1 VTQISPADRVI
12 IAGRPVSLLLS
23 SLLKEAGVSA
33 QASEKPVRAR
43 STEPGTY
50 QAAELTTE
58 SGKTAVA
65 DTVVAKVAG
74 IATREIPGVYAMGAG
89 IARAFGVVRDR
100 MPGVTSSSITQG
112 VTVEVG
118 ERQAAIDLDLVVEY
132 GISIPDLAEGV
143 RRNVIGAVE
152 RMCGLEV
159 TEVNITIGDV
169 HLPTDDT
176 PDAPAEPRVQ

>member
-1 VTQISPADRVI
+1 MST
-12 IAGRPVSLLLS
+12 
-23 SLLKEAGVSA
+23 
-33 QASEKPVRAR
+33 QASEQPARAER
-43 STEPGTY
+43 PARNRGTEPGTY
-50 QAAELTTE
+50 QTGELSTE
-58 SGKTAVA
+58 FGKTAVA

-89 IARAFGVVRDR
+89 MARAFGVVRDR
-100 MPGVTSSSITQG
+100 LPGGTTTSITQG

-118 ERQAAIDLDLVVEY
+118 ERQAAIDLDVVVEY
-132 GISIPDLAEGV
+132 GISIPDLADGV
-143 RRNVIGAVE
+143 RRNVINAVE

-176 PDAPAEPRVQ
+176 PDASAEPRVQ

>member
-1 VTQISPADRVI
+1 M
-12 IAGRPVSLLLS
+12 
-23 SLLKEAGVSA
+23 SA
-33 QASEKPVRAR
+33 EASEKPARASAKPAR
-43 STEPGTY
+43 LSRNEPGTY
-50 QAAELTTE
+50 PSGQLTSEL
-58 SGKTAVA
+58 GNTAVT

-74 IATREIPGVYAMGAG
+74 IATREMPGVYAMGAG
-89 IARAFGVVRDR
+89 IARAVGVVKNR
-100 MPGVTSSSITQG
+100 MPGVTSTSVTQG

-143 RRNVIGAVE
+143 RRNVIDSVE

-159 TEVNITIGDV
+159 IEVNITVGDV

-176 PDAPAEPRVQ
+176 PDPSAEPHDQ

>member
-1 VTQISPADRVI
+1 MSV
-12 IAGRPVSLLLS
+12 
-23 SLLKEAGVSA
+23 E
-33 QASEKPVRAR
+33 ASEKPAR
-43 STEPGTY
+43 SERSARSRGTEPGTY
-50 QAAELTTE
+50 QAGELSTDL
-58 SGKTAVA
+58 GRTAVA

-74 IATREIPGVYAMGAG
+74 IATREMPGVYAMGAG
-89 IARAFGVVRDR
+89 MARAFGVVRDR
-100 MPGVTSSSITQG
+100 LPGTTSTSITQG

-143 RRNVIGAVE
+143 RRNVIDAVE

>member
-1 VTQISPADRVI
+1 M
-12 IAGRPVSLLLS
+12 
-23 SLLKEAGVSA
+23 SA
-33 QASEKPVRAR
+33 EASEKPARASEKAWASAKPTRR
-43 STEPGTY
+43 SRNEPGTY
-50 QAAELTTE
+50 PSGQLASEL
-58 SGKTAVA
+58 GNTAVT

-74 IATREIPGVYAMGAG
+74 IATREMPGVYAMGAG
-89 IARAFGVVRDR
+89 MARAVGAVKNR
-100 MPGVTSSSITQG
+100 MPGVTSTSVTQG

-143 RRNVIGAVE
+143 RRNVIDSVE

-159 TEVNITIGDV
+159 TEVNITIDDV

-176 PDAPAEPRVQ
+176 PDPSAEPHDQ

>member
-1 VTQISPADRVI
+1 MSTQP
-12 IAGRPVSLLLS
+12 
-23 SLLKEAGVSA
+23 
-33 QASEKPVRAR
+33 SEKPARPERPARTRAN
-43 STEPGTY
+43 EPGTY
-50 QAAELTTE
+50 QAGELV
-58 SGKTAVA
+58 SDQGKTAVA

-74 IATREIPGVYAMGAG
+74 IATRELPGVYAMGAG
-89 IARAFGVVRDR
+89 MARAFGVVRDR
-100 MPGVTSSSITQG
+100 LPGGTTTSITQG

-118 ERQAAIDLDLVVEY
+118 ERQAAIDLDVVVEY

-143 RRNVIGAVE
+143 RRNVINAVE

-176 PDAPAEPRVQ
+176 PDPSAEPRVQ

>member
-1 VTQISPADRVI
+1 
-12 IAGRPVSLLLS
+12 
-23 SLLKEAGVSA
+23 LKEWDMSTE
-33 QASEKPVRAR
+33 ASEKPVRAR
-43 STEPGTY
+43 STEPNTY
-50 QAAELTTE
+50 ETAELSSE
-58 SGKTAVA
+58 QGRTAVA

-89 IARAFGVVRDR
+89 ASRAFGVVRDR
-100 MPGVTSSSITQG
+100 LPGVTGSSVTQG

-132 GISIPDLAEGV
+132 GVSIPDLAEGV

-159 TEVNITIGDV
+159 TEVNISVGDV
-169 HLPTDDT
+169 HLPTDET
-176 PDAPAEPRVQ
+176 PDDPAEPRVQ

>member
-1 VTQISPADRVI
+1 MNAESSEHPAR
-12 IAGRPVSLLLS
+12 ASGKTAR
-23 SLLKEAGVSA
+23 
-33 QASEKPVRAR
+33 ASENLAR
-43 STEPGTY
+43 RSRHEPGTY
-50 QAAELTTE
+50 PSGQLTSEL
-58 SGKTAVA
+58 GNTAVT

-74 IATREIPGVYAMGAG
+74 IATREMPGVYAMGAG
-89 IARAFGVVRDR
+89 MARAVGVVRDR
-100 MPGVTSSSITQG
+100 LPGVTSTSITQG

-143 RRNVIGAVE
+143 RRNVIDSVE

-176 PDAPAEPRVQ
+176 PAPPDPPAEPRVQ

>member
-1 VTQISPADRVI
+1 MSTP
-12 IAGRPVSLLLS
+12 
-23 SLLKEAGVSA
+23 
-33 QASEKPVRAR
+33 ASEKPDRVERSVRSR
-43 STEPGTY
+43 GNEPGTY
-50 QAAELTTE
+50 QAGELSTE
-58 SGKTAVA
+58 QGKTAVA

-89 IARAFGVVRDR
+89 ITRAFGVVRDR
-100 MPGVTSSSITQG
+100 LPGGTTTSITQG

-118 ERQAAIDLDLVVEY
+118 ERQAAIDLDVVAEY

-143 RRNVIGAVE
+143 RRNVINAVE

-176 PDAPAEPRVQ
+176 QDNAPAEPRVQ

>member
-1 VTQISPADRVI
+1 MSTQS
-12 IAGRPVSLLLS
+12 
-23 SLLKEAGVSA
+23 
-33 QASEKPVRAR
+33 SEKPERSERPARTRAN
-43 STEPGTY
+43 EPGTY
-50 QAAELTTE
+50 QAGELA
-58 SGKTAVA
+58 SDQGKTAVA

-74 IATREIPGVYAMGAG
+74 IATRELPGVYAMGAG
-89 IARAFGVVRDR
+89 MARAFGVVRDR
-100 MPGVTSSSITQG
+100 LPGGTTTSITQG

-118 ERQAAIDLDLVVEY
+118 ERQAAIDLDVVVEY

-143 RRNVIGAVE
+143 RRNVINAVE

-176 PDAPAEPRVQ
+176 PDPSAEPRVQ

>member
-1 VTQISPADRVI
+1 M
-12 IAGRPVSLLLS
+12 
-23 SLLKEAGVSA
+23 SA
-33 QASEKPVRAR
+33 QASEKPEQADRPARTDRPAR
-43 STEPGTY
+43 SRGSEPGTY
-50 QAAELTTE
+50 QTGELSTE
-58 SGKTAVA
+58 LGKTAVA

-74 IATREIPGVYAMGAG
+74 IATREMPGVFAMGAG
-89 IARAFGVVRDR
+89 MARAFGVVRDR
-100 MPGVTSSSITQG
+100 LPGGTTTSITQG

-132 GISIPDLAEGV
+132 GISIPDLADGV
-143 RRNVIGAVE
+143 RRNVINAVE

-176 PDAPAEPRVQ
+176 PDASAEPRVQ

>member
-1 VTQISPADRVI
+1 
-12 IAGRPVSLLLS
+12 
-23 SLLKEAGVSA
+23 VSA
-33 QASEKPVRAR
+33 EASERPARAGQAARNR
-43 STEPGTY
+43 STEPAAH
-50 QAAELTTE
+50 QAGEMSTE
-58 SGKTAVA
+58 QGKTSVA

-74 IATREIPGVYAMGAG
+74 IATREMPGVYAMGAG
-89 IARAFGVVRDR
+89 MARAFGVVRDR
-100 MPGVTSSSITQG
+100 LPGGTTTSITQG

-132 GISIPDLAEGV
+132 GISIPDLADGV
-143 RRNVIGAVE
+143 RRNVISAVE

-159 TEVNITIGDV
+159 TEVNITVGDV

>member
-1 VTQISPADRVI
+1 
-12 IAGRPVSLLLS
+12 
-23 SLLKEAGVSA
+23 VSA

-43 STEPGTY
+43 GSEPGTY
-50 QAAELTTE
+50 QAAELTTDL
-58 SGKTAVA
+58 GKTAVA

-74 IATREIPGVYAMGAG
+74 IATREMPGVYAMGAG
-89 IARAFGVVRDR
+89 MARAFGVVRDR
-100 MPGVTSSSITQG
+100 LPGVTSTSITQG

-118 ERQAAIDLDLVVEY
+118 ETQAAIDLDLIVEY

-143 RRNVIGAVE
+143 RRNVISAVE